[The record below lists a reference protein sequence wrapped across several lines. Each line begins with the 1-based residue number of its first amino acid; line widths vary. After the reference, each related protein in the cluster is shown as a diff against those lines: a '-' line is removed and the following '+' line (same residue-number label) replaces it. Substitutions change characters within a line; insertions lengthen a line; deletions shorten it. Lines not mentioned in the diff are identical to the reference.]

1 MVKDKV
7 TKDDLMKFNVGDQKV
22 FTMPSWNL
30 ARSAQSYANQM
41 KKATLGTKDQRE
53 FSAVIGDPDP
63 ETGRCG
69 VTITRIA

>member
-7 TKDDLMKFNVGDQKV
+7 TKDDLQKFNVGDQKV
-22 FTMPSWNL
+22 FTLPSWNL

-41 KKATLGTKDQRE
+41 KKATLGNKDQRE
-53 FSAVIGDPDP
+53 FSTVIGDPDP
-63 ETGRCG
+63 NTGRCG

>member
-7 TKDDLMKFNVGDQKV
+7 TKEDLMKFNVGDQKV
-22 FTMPSWNL
+22 FTLPSFGK
-30 ARSAQSYANQM
+30 ARSAQSYANQQ

-63 ETGRCG
+63 ENGRCG
-69 VTITRIA
+69 VTITRSA